1 MRVKVTLACTDCKQR
16 NYETTKNKKNN
27 PDRIEMNK
35 HCRFCR
41 KHTLHKETKQF
52 GSEAKQWKK
61 KKSIFARIKNFFV
74 DSKTELKKIVWP
86 TQKTVFKNTGIVL
99 MMIFIMGIFVAL
111 LDAGLIQ
118 LLGLVMS
125 VSRNK

>member
-1 MRVKVTLACTDCKQR
+1 MA
-16 NYETTKNKKNN
+16 E
-27 PDRIEMNK
+27 E
-35 HCRFCR
+35 
-41 KHTLHKETKQF
+41 
-52 GSEAKQWKK
+52 
-61 KKSIFARIKNFFV
+61 KKSIFERIKSFFV

>member
-1 MRVKVTLACTDCKQR
+1 M
-16 NYETTKNKKNN
+16 E
-27 PDRIEMNK
+27 E
-35 HCRFCR
+35 
-41 KHTLHKETKQF
+41 
-52 GSEAKQWKK
+52 K
-61 KKSIFARIKNFFV
+61 KKSIFARIKGFFV

-86 TQKTVFKNTGIVL
+86 SQKTVFKNTGIVL

>member
-1 MRVKVTLACTDCKQR
+1 M
-16 NYETTKNKKNN
+16 EEEKK
-27 PDRIEMNK
+27 
-35 HCRFCR
+35 
-41 KHTLHKETKQF
+41 
-52 GSEAKQWKK
+52 G
-61 KKSIFARIKNFFV
+61 IFARIKSFFV